1 MKKAKTRSILVVVLL
16 LIVAVKAEAQQAGK
30 FARIGY
36 LDNGTAPG
44 SAEVLDV
51 FRKQMTQ
58 FNWIEGKNLAI
69 EYRYA
74 DSNPDRFSELAT
86 ELVSLKVDVIVANN
100 TITTLAVK

>member
-1 MKKAKTRSILVVVLL
+1 MTVVSSQSSVVCWQTKSRRKRMSGKILVCLLATVVLAT
-16 LIVAVKAEAQQAGK
+16 ICAEAQQPEK

-74 DSNPDRFSELAT
+74 DSNPDRLSEL
-86 ELVSLKVDVIVANN
+86 
-100 TITTLAVK
+100 